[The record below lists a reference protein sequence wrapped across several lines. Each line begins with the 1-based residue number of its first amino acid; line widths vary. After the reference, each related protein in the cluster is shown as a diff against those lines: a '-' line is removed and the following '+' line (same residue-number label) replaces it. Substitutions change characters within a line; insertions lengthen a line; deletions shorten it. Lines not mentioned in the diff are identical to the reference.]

1 MMSFDAGRMQ
11 IRRLVAP
18 LAILA
23 LAIVILIHAG
33 GSRAHAHVPPHC
45 GFWTSIEAGLS
56 CR

>member
-1 MMSFDAGRMQ
+1 MS
-11 IRRLVAP
+11 IRRFIVPVAVV
-18 LAILA
+18 A
-23 LAIVILIHAG
+23 LAAAILIHVG

>member
-1 MMSFDAGRMQ
+1 MRSPMSFRSF
-11 IRRLVAP
+11 IVPVLVV
-18 LAILA
+18 A
-23 LAIVILIHAG
+23 LAAAILIHVG